1 MSERLVFGD
10 EKTIAFLKSA
20 KREKNMDTCRIT
32 IDLRTL
38 VKIGVDRLQAR
49 DLIKR
54 LLKLKKCK

>member
-1 MSERLVFGD
+1 MGKRLVFGD
-10 EKTIAFLKSA
+10 EEAIAFLKK
-20 KREKNMDTCRIT
+20 KREKKNVDTCRIT

-54 LLKLKKCK
+54 LLKLKK

>member
-54 LLKLKKCK
+54 LLKFKK

>member
-54 LLKLKKCK
+54 LLKLKK

>member
-10 EKTIAFLKSA
+10 EKTIAFLKKS
-20 KREKNMDTCRIT
+20 KKEKNVDTCRIT

-38 VKIGVDRLQAR
+38 TKIGVDRLQAR

-54 LLKLKKCK
+54 LLKLKK

>member
-1 MSERLVFGD
+1 MGKRLVFGD
-10 EKTIAFLKSA
+10 EEAIAFLKK
-20 KREKNMDTCRIT
+20 KRKEKNVDTCRIT

-54 LLKLKKCK
+54 LLKLKK